1 MARSSLLNRY
11 IGGERMIS
19 DFSMKGRKK
28 ISYLFELMK
37 YNIKF
42 RKENPTYFYP
52 DGLLLYSVEVKA
64 QVRL

>member
-1 MARSSLLNRY
+1 
-11 IGGERMIS
+11 MIS

-52 DGLLLYSVEVKA
+52 DGLLLYSVAVKE
-64 QVRL
+64 QERL